1 MASSEIDVPSEQY
14 IVGDDDISID
24 DDIDR
29 SEDGYLTE
37 EDSYYSYDA
46 EAEWEETKAQFNALF
61 SLVIF
66 PFVGRWLGKKVS
78 FWRKLHISSA
88 CFDSPSFS
96 CLYMYYGHLKSGLN
110 ISPNLFLLPPSLSS
124 GSTV

>member
-29 SEDGYLTE
+29 SEDGGYLTE

-66 PFVGRWLGKKVS
+66 PFAGRWLGKKVS
-78 FWRKLHISSA
+78 FWLWSKYLAKPVS
-88 CFDSPSFS
+88 SPS
-96 CLYMYYGHLKSGLN
+96 LTLEWLN
-110 ISPNLFLLPPSLSS
+110 SLRQIAY
-124 GSTV
+124 